1 MPYRNGNSIVAAFR
15 DRDLSCPECGSER
28 IVTETIDHRFP
39 YGQEDSSVEL
49 SARIPVCRCEECGE
63 EFLDDEAEDL
73 MHEAV
78 CRHLHVMTPSEVR
91 AIRQR
96 LSRAEFARVT
106 RLGEATIGRWE
117 RGQLIQNAAYDQLL
131 HLLTFPEN
139 LMRLQNRVERAEVV
153 AGPTAAAVTTRKFR
167 LLDVTAELATEAAAF
182 DLNTAGAA

>member
-1 MPYRNGNSIVAAFR
+1 MPYRNRNSSVSGFR
-15 DRDLSCPECGSER
+15 ERDLSCPECGSER

-39 YGQEDSSVEL
+39 YGQEDSAVEL
-49 SARIPVCRCEECGE
+49 SARIPVRRCEECGD

-78 CRHLHVMTPSEVR
+78 CRHLGVMTPSEVR
-91 AIRQR
+91 AIRQQCGS
-96 LSRAEFARVT
+96 LSRAEFARIT

-139 LMRLQNRVERAEVV
+139 LTRLRQRVERAE
-153 AGPTAAAVTTRKFR
+153 PAAAPS
-167 LLDVTAELATEAAAF
+167 AAAATTLF
-182 DLNTAGAA
+182 NS